1 MSTREALVIGTVV
14 LIDPVFTAAFEI
26 EDIIY
31 NKVRSLLKRFNEGL
45 VHYDFQ

>member
-1 MSTREALVIGTVV
+1 MSTRETLAIGTVV

-31 NKVRSLLKRFNEGL
+31 NKVRSAKK
-45 VHYDFQ
+45 VQ